1 MVILSTNIKLAEE
14 AWRWCPSLQLL
25 ENLKKSLDLQGG
37 ERGQRLGDLE
47 IWRAAQRAVSF
58 LYILLTKAIFKIL
71 MSSTQVTYHFQC
83 SIPPY

>member
-47 IWRAAQRAVSF
+47 IWRAAQRAVF
-58 LYILLTKAIFKIL
+58 LLI
-71 MSSTQVTYHFQC
+71 H
-83 SIPPY
+83 SINQGNFLRS